1 MFFVKSVKFF
11 LREEKEVAHRAIAQ
25 CLIDIKVLEEVSPE
39 AVVAQRKL
47 TDKSSVDVLAKE
59 MLPTLKT
66 KLASLRN
73 KVAKIDELL

>member
-1 MFFVKSVKFF
+1 MFFVKSVKYF
-11 LREEKEVAHRAIAQ
+11 LKEEKSVANRAIAQ

-59 MLPTLKT
+59 MLPNLKI
-66 KLASLRN
+66 KLASLQN